1 MPDVKVISSDL
12 DASTNGLIQMLKGL
26 PPDVFNRH
34 PDKKSWSVA
43 DVVDHLLKLEGGING
58 LLLGPTT
65 KAERDP
71 EGKVLKIEEVFLD
84 FDKKLSAGGPVKP
97 SGVEKQ
103 KDRLIAQIS
112 ESRENLAKI
121 VGEKDLKLIYTG
133 FRHPIFGLLSG
144 IEWVYFAIYHSQRH
158 LHQIKKILAT
168 VN

>member
-1 MPDVKVISSDL
+1 MPDVKVVSRDL

-26 PPDVFNRH
+26 SPDVFNQH

-43 DVVDHLLKLEGGING
+43 DVIEHLLKLEGGING

-65 KAERDP
+65 TGERDP
-71 EGKVLKIEEVFLD
+71 EGKVLRIEEVLFD
-84 FDKKLSAGGPVKP
+84 FDKKLSAGELVKP
-97 SGVEKQ
+97 SAGEKQ
-103 KDRLIAQIS
+103 KDSLIAQMA
-112 ESRENLAKI
+112 ESRKKLAKI
-121 VGEKDLKLIYTG
+121 AGEKDLKLIYTG

-158 LHQIKKILAT
+158 LHQIKKILVT